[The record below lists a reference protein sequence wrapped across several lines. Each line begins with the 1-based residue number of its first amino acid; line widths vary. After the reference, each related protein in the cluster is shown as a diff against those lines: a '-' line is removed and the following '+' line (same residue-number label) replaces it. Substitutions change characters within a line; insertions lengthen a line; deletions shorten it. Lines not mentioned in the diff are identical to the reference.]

1 MMAYYFFDEIEDA
14 LEHSF
19 SLHDVG
25 YIMNLLIAYRDV
37 EEDYIDDEDGFNSFL
52 RNKMRRINE

>member
-1 MMAYYFFDEIEDA
+1 MPYYFFDEIEET

-25 YIMNLLIAYRDV
+25 YIMDLLKAYRDV
-37 EEDYIDDEDGFNSFL
+37 EEDYVDDEDGFNSFL
-52 RNKMRRINE
+52 KDKYKESK

>member
-1 MMAYYFFDEIEDA
+1 MTAYYFFDEIEKA

-37 EEDYIDDEDGFNSFL
+37 EEDYVDDEDGFNSFL
-52 RNKMRRINE
+52 NDKYKESK